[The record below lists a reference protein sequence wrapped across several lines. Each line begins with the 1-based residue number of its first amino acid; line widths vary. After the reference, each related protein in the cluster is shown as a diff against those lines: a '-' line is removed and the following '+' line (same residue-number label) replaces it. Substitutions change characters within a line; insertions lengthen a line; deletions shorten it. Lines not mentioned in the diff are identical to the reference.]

1 MGLPT
6 AYPTAPPDPVH
17 GTSLTLDGYDGDLMN
32 DVARTTDAHPI
43 YLAGRWVESSL
54 VLEVDDPAHPGQL
67 AGSTYL
73 ATEEQYEAAV
83 EAAVRGF
90 ETMRVLPTYERAA
103 ALRHISAGIAA
114 RRDELAELITR
125 ESGKSIRDARV
136 EADRGVLVFRLAAE
150 EAERLG
156 GETMPLDIAPPHR
169 GRHALTRRFPIGPVA
184 GISPFNFPLNLAA
197 HKVAPA
203 IAAGCS
209 IVLKP
214 PSRDPLTMLAVAE
227 IIEGAGLPEGAVSV
241 LPMDR
246 TLGDRLVEDER
257 FRLLSFTG
265 SPVVGWRMK
274 ERAGKKKVVL
284 ELGGNA
290 GAIVDQGADLDW
302 AVKRAVVGA
311 FAFSGQVCISVQRLL
326 VHRAVWDEFMARF
339 TTAAA
344 GLKLGDPLDPATD
357 IGPMVDAAAVNR
369 TERWVADAVSDGA
382 EVLTGGAGEGLFFQ
396 PTVIVNAQRSS
407 QVCSEEAFAP
417 LVVAFPFDDIEE
429 AFAEINASRFGLQ
442 AGVFTNDLAHA
453 WQAFETL
460 EVGGVVINDVPTYR
474 VDHMPYG
481 GVKESGI
488 GREGLRWSIEDMTE
502 LRLMVMTRP
511 G

>member
-1 MGLPT
+1 
-6 AYPTAPPDPVH
+6 
-17 GTSLTLDGYDGDLMN
+17 MN
-32 DVARTTDAHPI
+32 PAADYTDHRI
-43 YLAGRWVESSL
+43 YLAGRWVDSPRR
-54 VLEVDDPAHPGQL
+54 LEVLNPSRPGEL
-67 AGSTYL
+67 AGSTFL
-73 ATEEQYEAAV
+73 ATEEQYEQAV
-83 EAAVRGF
+83 ESAVTGF
-90 ETMRVLPTYERAA
+90 EAMRALPTYERAA
-103 ALRHISAGIAA
+103 VLRRISEGLAA
-114 RRDELAELITR
+114 RRDEIATLISR
-125 ESGKSIRDARV
+125 ESGKSIRDAGV

-156 GETMPLDIAPPHR
+156 GETMPLDIAPPHK

-214 PSRDPLTMLAVAE
+214 PSRDPLTMLVVAE
-227 IIEGAGLPEGAVSV
+227 IIDEAGLPEGTVSV

-257 FRLLSFTG
+257 FKLLSFTG

-274 ERAGKKKVVL
+274 ERAGKKPVVL

-290 GAIVDQGADLDW
+290 GAIVDASADLDW
-302 AVKRAVVGA
+302 AVKRVLVGA
-311 FAFSGQVCISVQRLL
+311 FAFSGQVCISVQRLM
-326 VHRAVWDEFMARF
+326 VHEEVWEPFMERF
-339 TTAAA
+339 VAATTA
-344 GLKLGDPLDPATD
+344 LVSGDPLDPATD
-357 IGPMVDAAAVNR
+357 IGPMVDADAVER
-369 TERWVADAVSDGA
+369 TERWVGEAVADGA
-382 EVLTGGAGEGLFFQ
+382 KVLTGGTADGLFFR
-396 PTVIVNAQRSS
+396 PTVMTDVPRTA

-417 LVVAFPFDDIEE
+417 LVVVFPFTDIEE

-442 AGVFTNDLAHA
+442 AGVFTNDLAHS
-453 WQAFETL
+453 WRAFEAL
-460 EVGGVVINDVPTYR
+460 DVGGVVLNDVPTYR

-481 GVKESGI
+481 GVKDSGI
-488 GREGLRWSIEDMTE
+488 GREGLRWAIEDMTE
-502 LRLMVMTRP
+502 LRLLVVAQP

>member
-1 MGLPT
+1 
-6 AYPTAPPDPVH
+6 
-17 GTSLTLDGYDGDLMN
+17 MN
-32 DVARTTDAHPI
+32 DAAAYRDHPI
-43 YLAGRWVESSL
+43 YLAGRWVESPRRL
-54 VLEVDDPAHPGQL
+54 AVEDPAHPGEL
-67 AGSTYL
+67 AGSTFL
-73 ATEEQYEAAV
+73 ASEEQYEQAA
-83 EAAVRGF
+83 EAAVSGF
-90 ETMRVLPTYERAA
+90 EAMRALPTYERAA
-103 ALRHISAGIAA
+103 ALRRISEGIVA
-114 RRDELAELITR
+114 RQDEIARLISR
-125 ESGKSIRDARV
+125 ESGKSIRDAAV
-136 EADRGVLVFRLAAE
+136 EAERGVLVFRLAAE

-156 GETMPLDIAPPHR
+156 GETLPLDIAPAHK

-214 PSRDPLTMLAVAE
+214 PSRDPLTMLVVAE
-227 IIEGAGLPEGAVSV
+227 IIDQAGLPDGAVSV

-246 TLGDRLVEDER
+246 ALGDRLVEDER
-257 FRLLSFTG
+257 FKLLTFTG

-274 ERAGKKKVVL
+274 ERAGRKPVVL

-290 GAIVDQGADLDW
+290 GAIVDASADLDW
-302 AVKRAVVGA
+302 AVKRALVGA

-326 VHRAVWDEFMARF
+326 VHEDVWDPFMEGFVAG
-339 TTAAA
+339 AAA
-344 GLKLGDPLDPATD
+344 LRTGDPLDPATD
-357 IGPMVDAAAVNR
+357 IGPMVDAGAVER
-369 TERWVADAVSDGA
+369 TQRWVAEAVADGA
-382 EVLTGGAGEGLFFQ
+382 RVLTGGTADGLFFR
-396 PTVIVNAQRSS
+396 PTVLVDAQRSS

-417 LVVAFPFDDIEE
+417 LVVAFR
-429 AFAEINASRFGLQ
+429 FADFSDALAEVNASRFGLQ

-460 EVGGVVINDVPTYR
+460 DVGGVVINDVPTYR

-481 GVKESGI
+481 GIKESGI
-488 GREGLRWSIEDMTE
+488 GREGLRWAIEDMTE
-502 LRLMVMTRP
+502 LKLMVVAQP

>member
-1 MGLPT
+1 M
-6 AYPTAPPDPVH
+6 H
-17 GTSLTLDGYDGDLMN
+17 
-32 DVARTTDAHPI
+32 DVTYTDHPI
-43 YLAGRWVESSL
+43 YLAGRWAESPRR
-54 VLEVDDPAHPGQL
+54 LEVQDPAHPDRL
-67 AGSTYL
+67 AGSTFL
-73 ATEEQYEAAV
+73 ATEEQYEQAANAAV
-83 EAAVRGF
+83 TGF
-90 ETMRVLPTYERAA
+90 EAMRRLPTYERAA
-103 ALRHISAGIAA
+103 ALRRISDGLAA
-114 RRDELAELITR
+114 RRDEIATLISR
-125 ESGKSIRDARV
+125 ESGKSIRDAGV

-214 PSRDPLTMLAVAE
+214 PSRDPLTMLLVAE
-227 IIEGAGLPEGAVSV
+227 IIDEAGLPEGAVSV

-257 FRLLSFTG
+257 FKLLSFTG
-265 SPVVGWRMK
+265 SPAVGWRMK
-274 ERAGKKKVVL
+274 ERAGKKPVVL

-290 GAIVDQGADLDW
+290 GAIVDASADLDW
-302 AVKRAVVGA
+302 AVKRALTGA

-326 VHRAVWDEFMARF
+326 VHEDVWEPFMERF
-339 TTAAA
+339 VAGAAA
-344 GLKLGDPLDPATD
+344 LKTGDPLDPATD
-357 IGPMVDAAAVNR
+357 IGPMVDAGAVAR
-369 TERWVADAVSDGA
+369 TERWLAEAVADGA
-382 EVLTGGAGEGLFFQ
+382 RVLTGGSAEGLFFR
-396 PTVIVNAQRSS
+396 PTVIVDAPPTA

-417 LVVAFPFDDIEE
+417 LVVAFPFSDIGQ
-429 AFAEINASRFGLQ
+429 AFDEVNASRFGLQ
-442 AGVFTNDLAHA
+442 AGIFTNDLAHA
-453 WQAFETL
+453 WRAFDTL

-481 GVKESGI
+481 GIKESGI
-488 GREGLRWSIEDMTE
+488 GREGLRWAIEDMTE
-502 LRLMVMTRP
+502 LKLMVVAQP

>member
-1 MGLPT
+1 MNDG
-6 AYPTAPPDPVH
+6 ARPDP
-17 GTSLTLDGYDGDLMN
+17 
-32 DVARTTDAHPI
+32 HPI
-43 YLAGRWVESSL
+43 YLAGEWVTSSRL
-54 VLEVDDPAHPGQL
+54 LDVDDPAHPGSL
-67 AGSTYL
+67 AGRTYL
-73 ATEEQYEAAV
+73 ATEEQYEAAAQ
-83 EAAVRGF
+83 AAVEGF
-90 ETMRVLPTYERAA
+90 EATRVLPAYERAA
-103 ALRHISAGIAA
+103 ACRRIAAGIAS

-136 EADRGVLVFRLAAE
+136 ETDRGALVFRLAAE
-150 EAERLG
+150 EAERMG
-156 GETMPLDIAPPHR
+156 GETMALDIAPPHK

-214 PSRDPLTMLAVAE
+214 PSRDPLTMLTVAE
-227 IIEGAGLPEGAVSV
+227 IIDEADLPTGAVSI

-246 TLGDRLVEDER
+246 TLGDRLVEDDR

-274 ERAGKKKVVL
+274 ERVGKKPVVL

-290 GAIVDQGADLDW
+290 GAIVDESADLDW
-302 AVKRAVVGA
+302 AVKRAVTGA

-326 VHRAVWDEFMARF
+326 VHRAVWDAFMERF
-339 TTAAA
+339 TAAA
-344 GLKLGDPLDPATD
+344 AALKLGDPLDPETD
-357 IGPMVDAAAVNR
+357 LGPMVDAAAVER
-369 TERWVADAVSDGA
+369 TVDWVREAVADGA
-382 EVLTGGAGEGLFFQ
+382 RVLTGGTGEGLFFK
-396 PTVIVNAQRSS
+396 PTVIVDADRSAK
-407 QVCSEEAFAP
+407 VCSEEAFAP
-417 LVVAFPFDDIEE
+417 LVVAAPFDDIEE
-429 AFAEINASRFGLQ
+429 AFAEVNASRFGLQ

-453 WQAFETL
+453 WRAFEVL
-460 EVGGVVINDVPTYR
+460 DVGGVIINDVPTYR

-481 GVKESGI
+481 GIKDSGI
-488 GREGLRWSIEDMTE
+488 GREGLRWAMEDMTE
-502 LRLMVMTRP
+502 LKLMVVAQP

>member
-1 MGLPT
+1 
-6 AYPTAPPDPVH
+6 
-17 GTSLTLDGYDGDLMN
+17 MN
-32 DVARTTDAHPI
+32 DAAAYTDHPI
-43 YLAGRWVESSL
+43 YLAGRWVESPRR
-54 VLEVDDPAHPGQL
+54 LEVDDPAHPGRL
-67 AGSTYL
+67 AGSTFL
-73 ATEEQYEAAV
+73 ATEEQFEQAAEAAV
-83 EAAVRGF
+83 SGF
-90 ETMRVLPTYERAA
+90 EAMKALPTFERAA
-103 ALRHISAGIAA
+103 ALRRVSEGIAA
-114 RRDELAELITR
+114 RRDELATLITR
-125 ESGKSIRDARV
+125 QSGKSIRDAGV

-156 GETMPLDIAPPHR
+156 GETMPLDIAPAHK

-214 PSRDPLTMLAVAE
+214 PSRDPLTMLLVAE
-227 IIEGAGLPEGAVSV
+227 IIDEAGLPEGAVSI

-246 TLGDRLVEDER
+246 VLGDRLVEDER
-257 FRLLSFTG
+257 FKLLSFTG
-265 SPVVGWRMK
+265 SPAVGWGMK
-274 ERAGKKKVVL
+274 ARAGKKPVVL

-290 GAIVDQGADLDW
+290 GAIVDAGADLDW
-302 AVKRAVVGA
+302 AVKRALVGA

-326 VHRAVWDEFMARF
+326 VQEEVWEPFMERF
-339 TTAAA
+339 VAAA
-344 GLKLGDPLDPATD
+344 AALKTGDPLDPATEV
-357 IGPMVDAAAVNR
+357 GPMVDAGAVER
-369 TERWVADAVSDGA
+369 TERWVAEAVADGA
-382 EVLTGGAGEGLFFQ
+382 EVLTGGRGDGLFFE
-396 PTVIVNAQRSS
+396 PTVIVNAARTA

-417 LVVAFPFDDIEE
+417 LVVAFPFSHIEE

-442 AGVFTNDLAHA
+442 AGIFTNDLAHA
-453 WQAFETL
+453 WRAFEVL
-460 EVGGVVINDVPTYR
+460 DVGGVVINDVPTYR

-488 GREGLRWSIEDMTE
+488 GREGLRWAIEDMTE
-502 LRLMVMTRP
+502 LKLMVVAQP